1 VVKRDW
7 VEYGEDNDFPNYLDS
22 LYQSSATH
30 HALCNGIADMVG
42 KSVIS
47 DDLVAS
53 ARLLKALEMGFVRKL
68 ARDLKIYGGAYIQ
81 VIRTKDKEWVHS
93 LNHVPFNWVRAGK
106 KNERGEIKKWW
117 VSRDWS
123 QVRKEEFKP
132 KEYANSSHSG
142 IYRISLF
149 SQDEEYYPNPDYI
162 GGLNYIALEKLISEF
177 HLNNLENGLF
187 PSFHI
192 HHNNGVPDEGHRR
205 EIRTEYE
212 RNLAGAG
219 NAGSFILTF
228 SDGTERATTL
238 TPIQLADSDKQY
250 TFLSEECTKKIMI
263 AHRVTSPL
271 LFGIRDSSGLG
282 SNKDE
287 MDSAMALMEKNVISG
302 YREIIEEGLKEI
314 LDFRVK
320 VQNSIHVRDTRPVVP
335 EDEIDHLVE
344 QFAKVAEAWPEDYR
358 LIDSEFVDEDPADDF
373 SYTRT
378 YAFTID
384 AKPSEKSDLL
394 DRGFYRIRYQ
404 YVAGD
409 GEPDV
414 KETTRDFCR
423 TMMSQFS
430 DSIFRKEDINIMSF
444 TRANPEFGNYSIWK
458 YKGSYGCRHR
468 WKRLVFFLKKVP
480 KGESVTIAGKTYK
493 GGQFLPATDIEH
505 YKLLPGGTVPGKPID
520 DKTAT
525 TVNP

>member
-1 VVKRDW
+1 
-7 VEYGEDNDFPNYLDS
+7 
-22 LYQSSATH
+22 
-30 HALCNGIADMVG
+30 
-42 KSVIS
+42 
-47 DDLVAS
+47 
-53 ARLLKALEMGFVRKL
+53 
-68 ARDLKIYGGAYIQ
+68 
-81 VIRTKDKEWVHS
+81 
-93 LNHVPFNWVRAGK
+93 
-106 KNERGEIKKWW
+106 
-117 VSRDWS
+117 
-123 QVRKEEFKP
+123 
-132 KEYANSSHSG
+132 
-142 IYRISLF
+142 
-149 SQDEEYYPNPDYI
+149 
-162 GGLNYIALEKLISEF
+162 
-177 HLNNLENGLF
+177 
-187 PSFHI
+187 
-192 HHNNGVPDEGHRR
+192 
-205 EIRTEYE
+205 
-212 RNLAGAG
+212 
-219 NAGSFILTF
+219 
-228 SDGTERATTL
+228 
-238 TPIQLADSDKQY
+238 
-250 TFLSEECTKKIMI
+250 
-263 AHRVTSPL
+263 
-271 LFGIRDSSGLG
+271 
-282 SNKDE
+282 
-287 MDSAMALMEKNVISG
+287 MALMEKNVISG

-335 EDEIDHLVE
+335 ESEIDHLVE

-430 DSIFRKEDINIMSF
+430 ESIFRKEDINIMSF
-444 TRANPEFGNYSIWK
+444 TRANPEFGTYSIWK

-493 GGQFLPATDIEH
+493 GGQFLPATDIAH